1 MTIPNGADPGT
12 TPVPPAPPAAPAAP
26 ARPIR
31 VVLVDDH
38 GIVREGL
45 RQVLTSGGDFDVV
58 GEASNGE
65 QALQVAAD
73 TQPDVILLDI
83 TMPGDSGL
91 VVAEKLRAAVPI
103 ARVLM
108 LSVHDDAEYVMQ
120 SVRAGAHGYLRKDTT
135 PGDLRAA
142 VRAVHAG
149 DAWFSPAVAKRL
161 TEVLRSEAAP
171 APPAPAATP
180 APASLDVLTPRE
192 REVLVLVAKGL
203 LNKEIGAQLGI
214 STRTVEAHRDSLV
227 RKLGIRSAA
236 GLTRFALEQGLL
248 EE

>member
-1 MTIPNGADPGT
+1 MSAREGA
-12 TPVPPAPPAAPAAP
+12 
-26 ARPIR
+26 PIR

-45 RQVLTSGGDFDVV
+45 RQVLASDATFEVV

-65 QALQVAAD
+65 QALEVAARLL
-73 TQPDVILLDI
+73 PDVILLDI

-91 VVAEKLRAAVPI
+91 VVAQKLRARVPS

-108 LSVHDDAEYVMQ
+108 LSVHDDAEYVLE

-149 DAWFSPAVAKRL
+149 DAWFSPAVARRL
-161 TEVLRSEAAP
+161 TEVLRSERVPDAAPPPAAP
-171 APPAPAATP
+171 ATV
-180 APASLDVLTPRE
+180 DVLTNRE
-192 REVLVLVAKGL
+192 REVLTLVARGL
-203 LNKEIGAQLGI
+203 LNKEVAAQLGI
-214 STRTVEAHRDSLV
+214 SVRTVEAHRDSLV
-227 RKLGIRSAA
+227 RKLGIRSVA
-236 GLTRFALEQGLL
+236 GLTRYALEQGLL
-248 EE
+248 NA

>member
-1 MTIPNGADPGT
+1 MSADEMT
-12 TPVPPAPPAAPAAP
+12 
-26 ARPIR
+26 PIR
-31 VVLVDDH
+31 ILLVDDH

-45 RQVLTSGGDFDVV
+45 RQVLTSDGAFDVV
-58 GEASNGE
+58 GEAGNGE
-65 QALQVAAD
+65 QALEVAARVR
-73 TQPDVILLDI
+73 PDVILLDI

-91 VVAEKLRAAVPI
+91 VVAQKLRALVPA

-108 LSVHDDAEYVMQ
+108 LSVHDDAEYVLE

-161 TEVLRSEAAP
+161 TEVLRSER
-171 APPAPAATP
+171 
-180 APASLDVLTPRE
+180 APASAPPPMSPAPVTADVLTNRE
-192 REVLVLVAKGL
+192 REVLTLVAKGL
-203 LNKEIGAQLGI
+203 LNKEIAAQLGI
-214 STRTVEAHRDSLV
+214 SVRTVEAHRDSLV

-248 EE
+248 EG